1 MRSVREIP
9 LEGEEYI
16 AELLSCRDRYTALDF
31 LWAGDGEKHPAP
43 GTEKAEQAA
52 LVQGALRQASV
63 ELIADLFYDIRLL
76 TANPLTVDLEQTEIL
91 RHLPTLPVS
100 TDRLEFCY
108 RYMATLMTLA
118 GKLTL
123 GWETLS
129 CTAEEI
135 ALHMV
140 LDHVEFLDDLHDIG
154 LPRHWREFLTD
165 CLFEDTDFMVF
176 MNRRMPTDIN
186 IWEPFRPRDLE
197 VHPFQ
202 EYTL

>member
-1 MRSVREIP
+1 MRSAREIP
-9 LEGEEYI
+9 LQGEAYI
-16 AELLSCRDRYTALDF
+16 AEILTGRERYNALDF

-52 LVQGALRQASV
+52 LVQAALRRAAV
-63 ELIADLFYDIRLL
+63 ELIADCFYDIRLL
-76 TANPLTVDLEQTEIL
+76 SVNPLTVDLEQTEIL
-91 RHLPTLPVS
+91 RHLPTLSPS

-108 RYMATLMTLA
+108 RYMATLMTVA
-118 GKLTL
+118 WKLTT

-129 CTAEEI
+129 CTAEEL

-140 LDHVEFLDDLHDIG
+140 LDHAEFLDDLYEIN
-154 LPRHWREFLTD
+154 LPLHWRVFLTD
-165 CLFEDTDFMVF
+165 CLFEDTDYLTFID
-176 MNRRMPTDIN
+176 RRMPTDID
-186 IWEPFRPRDLE
+186 IWEPFRPGDIE